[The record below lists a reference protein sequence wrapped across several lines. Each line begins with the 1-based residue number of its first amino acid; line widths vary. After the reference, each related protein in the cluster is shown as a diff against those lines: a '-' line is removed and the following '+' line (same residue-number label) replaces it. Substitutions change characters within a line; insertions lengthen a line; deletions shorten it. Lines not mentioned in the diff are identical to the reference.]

1 MLAIASFIIGC
12 VILLKLSVQ
21 DIYPYKR
28 LLGEGGILEYS
39 QALILFTSAWIG
51 WLISKDFRQRLS
63 MRLHSVV
70 YAIIAFVMLLVG
82 LEEIAWGQILF
93 GWKTPENIA
102 AVNAQNQTTL
112 HNLEFFQ
119 NYLDLFQLMERFIS
133 PPDLM
138 IYLRA
143 SVPKLVE
150 NIQKRGRD
158 YEEAIRLDYLNRLNE
173 RYEAWISTYSAGK
186 LLVIDVDN
194 NRFHENKED
203 LGVVIE
209 GVDAELHGLFV

>member
-1 MLAIASFIIGC
+1 MFIGISGIIGAGKSTLAQNLAKRLAYEAYNEP
-12 VILLKLSVQ
+12 VTDNPYLEDFYADMNRWGAMMQIHLLFRRFEQHQQIVWNSDQGAVQ
-21 DIYPYKR
+21 DRTIYEDAHIFAPN
-28 LLGEGGILEYS
+28 
-39 QALILFTSAWIG
+39 
-51 WLISKDFRQRLS
+51 
-63 MRLHSVV
+63 LH
-70 YAIIAFVMLLVG
+70 AMG
-82 LEEIAWGQILF
+82 LMSSRD
-93 GWKTPENIA
+93 
-102 AVNAQNQTTL
+102 
-112 HNLEFFQ
+112 FQ